1 MAYQINLTGQEID
14 ERLQNVGTPADNP
27 DANGTLFARL
37 NKNVDDVDAL
47 NDSVAHIQDA
57 QTATDKV
64 VAQHTADINTLQT
77 AVGNN
82 KTEQDAIAQKVE
94 KNATAIAENT
104 KGVADNKAKVEK
116 VGKVVNQHT
125 TTLNDHEKRLS
136 DVEDLVHRGL
146 PVYGV
151 EWDVNQSSPDVTR
164 IGIPELHRT
173 LPCHQLRGC
182 LLADNGTVNEYL
194 PQNDWTSA
202 TRDGSKGQVMV
213 EIPEMW
219 MKFEVDGDM
228 RRVLLSPV
236 PIGGFKHYQKRYV
249 SAYEATIQR
258 STNKLASVVNA
269 SEDYRGGR
277 NDASLD
283 DTAYT
288 LLGKPAGGY
297 AKDAYRTYA
306 RNRFPNAAWNMYVYD
321 VHCQLTWLF
330 VVEYATLNSQKAYNA
345 ELTADGYHQGGLG
358 NGVTNMTHKEQVEL
372 QRYPVVACGYTDGFG
387 NNTGV
392 KDISIALSWGDKIFS
407 VCRYRGVENIIG
419 SLSAIV
425 DGLWLKANGA
435 AFVKTEAAT
444 FTSTMPSDSELTC
457 WRRSEGGYIRNID
470 DSAFVNG
477 WSIPKAI
484 GGNDNTYYCD
494 SNALNQDTDDLCAY
508 LGGGQTSFN
517 NAGLF
522 FFGSM
527 SLARVDSN
535 IGTRLCYLPQKDN
548 SGTLRDMYISAGAKY
563 NEATGY
569 YELNGLTDITE
580 EEMRVIWQEDLSGW
594 YRKGRTNLT
603 RNIAYKGNDGG
614 YSAGQKMSTICNGN
628 ANLEVFNLG
637 SDFYASYSFVAFSGC
652 TKLREVSP
660 QNKIIPYTESLGYN
674 LFNNCPALQE
684 VRFNMQYVTRGRVL
698 FSESP
703 LLSKESVLSIITT
716 MGSVPKENPF
726 TITLHPTAYARL
738 KDDADIVAALEAKGG
753 IITLVSA

>member
-14 ERLQNVGTPADNP
+14 ERLQNVGIAEDVAAAD
-27 DANGTLFARL
+27 GTLYARIS
-37 NKNVDDVDAL
+37 KNADDIDELRDAVGHI
-47 NDSVAHIQDA
+47 DSA
-57 QTATDKV
+57 QTATDKTV
-64 VAQHTADINTLQT
+64 TQHTADISALQT

-94 KNATAIAENT
+94 NNAKAIGEN
-104 KGVADNKAKVEK
+104 
-116 VGKVVNQHT
+116 T
-125 TTLNDHEKRLS
+125 TTLNDHETRLS

-151 EWDVNQSSPDVTR
+151 EWNVNQTSSDVKR

-194 PQNDWTSA
+194 PQDDWTSA

-236 PIGGFKHYQKRYV
+236 AIGGFKHYQKRYV
-249 SAYEATIQR
+249 SAYEATVQR
-258 STNKLASVVNA
+258 STNKLASVVNTT
-269 SEDYRGGR
+269 EDYRGGR

-297 AKDAYRTYA
+297 SKSTYRIYA
-306 RNRFPNAAWNMYVYD
+306 RNRFPSVAWNMYVYD

-330 VVEYATLNSQKAYNA
+330 VVEYATLNSQKTYNA
-345 ELTADGYHQGGLG
+345 SLTVDGFHQGGLG
-358 NGVTNMTHKEQVEL
+358 SGATNMTHAEEVEF
-372 QRYPVVACGYTDGFG
+372 RYSPMVACGYTDSFG

-392 KDISIALSWGDKIFS
+392 KDLSVALSSGDKTFS

-419 SLSAIV
+419 SQSALV
-425 DGLWLKANGA
+425 DGLWLQTNGA
-435 AFVKTEAAT
+435 TIVKTEAVT
-444 FTSTMPSDSELTC
+444 FSSTMPAYSEPTC
-457 WRRSEGGYIRNID
+457 WRTMNTGYIRNID

-477 WSIPKAI
+477 WAIPKAI
-484 GGNDNTYYCD
+484 GGSDKTYYCD
-494 SNALNQDTDDLCAY
+494 YNAINADTDELCAY
-508 LGGGQTSFN
+508 FGGSRNSFS

-522 FFGSM
+522 FFGTM
-527 SLARVDSN
+527 SSLRTDSS
-535 IGTRLCYLPQKDN
+535 IGTRLCYLPQEDS
-548 SGTLRDMYISAGAKY
+548 SGTLRDLYISAGAKY
-563 NEATGY
+563 NEQTGY

-580 EEMRVIWQEDLSGW
+580 EQMRVIYKYAGTPQVVAAFAYS
-594 YRKGRTNLT
+594 KARTNLPMPGM
-603 RNIAYKGNDGG
+603 Y
-614 YSAGQKMSTICNGN
+614 NGRLYDQMFFSCS
-628 ANLEVFNLG
+628 NLETVNLG
-637 SDFYASYSFVAFSGC
+637 YRQAPAALDRNSIEVLADTPFTRCRKLHTIYGYLISYNPSFKWSKIFSDCG
-652 TKLREVSP
+652 
-660 QNKIIPYTESLGYN
+660 
-674 LFNNCPALQE
+674 ALKE
-684 VRFNMQYVTRGRVL
+684 VRIKQLQTSIPL
-698 FSESP
+698 SASP
-703 LLSKESVLSIITT
+703 NLSKESVLYMITNAKPLSGAAAGSI
-716 MGSVPKENPF
+716 

-753 IITLVSA
+753 IVTLVSA